1 MIETKFLDELARRL
15 AAAMPARLAAV
26 QQDIEKN
33 LRAALEIMFQRLDLV
48 TREEYEV
55 QVALLARSR
64 DKLATLEARLAEL
77 ERQSKLLDKPS
88 APGLS

>member
-77 ERQSKLLDKPS
+77 ERQAKLLDEPS